1 MSKPKRATWWK
12 MFSNQR
18 YAIESLTDEDAGKGL
33 KLAFRYF
40 DGEES
45 DFASVTQGAFTA
57 FCVMKPYMDEA
68 QADYE
73 KSVADG
79 QRGGNKRWGNDI

>member
-1 MSKPKRATWWK
+1 MSKPKRASWWK
-12 MFSNQR
+12 MFGNQR

-40 DGEES
+40 DGEEFDIS
-45 DFASVTQGAFTA
+45 EVTPGAFTA

-68 QADYE
+68 QSDYE
-73 KSVADG
+73 QQVADG
-79 QRGGNKRWGNDI
+79 KRGAEKRWSK